1 LEIISEV
8 MLHLHVELVWI
19 CNARCLGAIG
29 RKNMSCIP
37 ERALAH
43 ACLDL
48 FSASNHEYC
57 RI

>member
-19 CNARCLGAIG
+19 CNARCLGVIG

-37 ERALAH
+37 ERALGT
-43 ACLDL
+43 CLPWPFL
-48 FSASNHEYC
+48 SLKSW
-57 RI
+57 IL